1 MKIFYSLDEIHQIGE
16 TGVALGNFDGVHIG
30 HQKLINN
37 TIKDC
42 KTSGLSSIVFT
53 FVNHP
58 RNVTG
63 KSDTV
68 KNIVTWKEKTEILQS
83 LGIDYLVAIEFSDTF
98 RKMNPKDFVKKV
110 LLGKLNMKAANCGFH
125 YRFGHKAM
133 GDTQLL
139 EEMSKTYGFK
149 LFVLDPVGVE
159 GTLVSSTKIRE
170 LIAAGKMET
179 CMKFLGRR
187 YTLEGNVVQG
197 KQFGKKMGFPTANI
211 LINETRI
218 IPPNGVY
225 ITKCFVDNKVYN
237 SITNIG
243 YNPTVGGERRSIE
256 SYIMDFD
263 ANIYEKHIKV
273 EFYKHIRGEMK
284 FGKVQYLKEQ
294 ISADVNTAKVYHG
307 IK

>member
-1 MKIFYSLDEIHQIGE
+1 MKIFYSLDEISQIEG

-42 KTSGLSSIVFT
+42 KELGLSSIIFT
-53 FVNHP
+53 FLNHP
-58 RNVTG
+58 RNVTYS
-63 KSDTV
+63 SDAV
-68 KNIVTWKEKTEILQS
+68 KNIVTWQEKTEILQS
-83 LGIDYLVAIEFSDTF
+83 LGVDYLAAIEFDDTF
-98 RKMNPKDFVKKV
+98 RKMSPKDFVKKV

-133 GDTQLL
+133 GDTALL

-149 LFVLDPVGVE
+149 LSVLDPVRIE

-170 LIAAGKMET
+170 LIAAGKMEM
-179 CMKFLGRR
+179 CREFLGRR
-187 YTLEGNVVQG
+187 YTLEGNVIQG
-197 KQFGKKMGFPTANI
+197 KQYGKKMGFPTANI
-211 LINETRI
+211 LVSETRV

-225 ITKCFVDNKVYN
+225 ITKCFVDNKRYN

-256 SYIMDFD
+256 TYIMDFD
-263 ANIYEKHIKV
+263 GNIYEKHIKV
-273 EFYKHIRGEMK
+273 EFYKHIRGEVK
-284 FGKVQYLKEQ
+284 FENVQCLKEQ
-294 ISADVNTAKVYHG
+294 ISMDVHTAKMYYN